1 VLPLVFSLIL
11 SGSPGSPG
19 ATAATRP
26 YVESVSVDLVQ
37 VPVVV
42 RDESGRPI
50 RDLAA
55 SDFIIRE
62 DGKPQPI
69 VSFTSEPAP
78 ASIVVALDN
87 SRSMEGR
94 LWSAQKAVAEFVEAQ
109 PGSSAL
115 SLLTFNDEVFLEQE
129 FTHDAG
135 EVVRAAGAVRVEG
148 TRTALY
154 DALRV
159 GSMHLSRRPGTRV
172 LLLFTDGED
181 TVYEGDE
188 GRLRTSVESAQA
200 ADVTVFAVA
209 CGAAA
214 ATTPVSLSRMTRE
227 TGGEMLTA
235 KETSHMRSAF
245 ARITESLGARYL
257 LTYTPP
263 DPKKPGYRSIEVGV
277 IRSGAT
283 VTARRGYVAH

>member
-1 VLPLVFSLIL
+1 MQPFVFSLIL
-11 SGSPGSPG
+11 SAALG
-19 ATAATRP
+19 AAPATRP
-26 YVESVSVDLVQ
+26 YVESISVDLVQ

-42 RDESGRPI
+42 RDQSGRPI
-50 RDLAA
+50 RGLTA

-62 DGKPQPI
+62 DGRPQPI

-94 LWSAQKAVAEFVEAQ
+94 LWSAQKAVAEFLEEQ

-115 SLLTFNDEVFLEQE
+115 SLLTFNDEVFLEQG
-129 FTHDAG
+129 FTQEAA
-135 EVVRAAGAVRVEG
+135 EVARAAGAVRVEG

-154 DALRV
+154 DALRI
-159 GSMHLSRRPGTRV
+159 GSMHLSHRSGTRV

-188 GRLRTSVESAQA
+188 GRLRTSIESAQA
-200 ADVTVFAVA
+200 ADVMVFAVA

-214 ATTPVSLSRMTRE
+214 GATPASLSRMTQE
-227 TGGEMLTA
+227 TGGELLAA
-235 KETSHMRSAF
+235 KETSQMRSAF
-245 ARITESLGARYL
+245 ARITESLGSRYL
-257 LTYTPP
+257 LAYEPP

-283 VTARRGYVAH
+283 ATARRGYVVR